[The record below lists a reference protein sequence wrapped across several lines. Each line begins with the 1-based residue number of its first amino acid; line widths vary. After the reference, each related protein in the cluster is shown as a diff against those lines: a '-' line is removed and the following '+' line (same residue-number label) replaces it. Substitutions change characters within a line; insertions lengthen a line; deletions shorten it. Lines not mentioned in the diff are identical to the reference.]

1 MPGYKERMSRSRIA
15 IDATRRNN
23 ILVILIP
30 KMHRPDL
37 VDFGRE
43 LDGELDGDEDLNCVD
58 DNLRI
63 AFAVKEMGFLATDFL
78 IKK

>member
-1 MPGYKERMSRSRIA
+1 MPGYKERMSRARTA

-23 ILVILIP
+23 ISVIFIP

-37 VDFGRE
+37 VNFGRE

-63 AFAVKEMGFLATDFL
+63 AVAVKEMGFLATDFL